1 LADEG
6 ESTNAHGFSV
16 RRARKADLHA
26 IQDMMALL
34 FPSSSPRMLP
44 DDVYF
49 MAERSGLPIGFCHLR
64 MREGRC
70 YIAGLGVLAHYREH
84 GLGTSLMQH
93 ALYYADT
100 HGAQAAYL
108 KVRALNTA
116 SKLYLSLG
124 FFEKR
129 IGETLVLVRKRPS

>member
-1 LADEG
+1 LGEEG
-6 ESTNAHGFSV
+6 KSTIAHGFCV
-16 RRARKADLHA
+16 RRARKADLPA
-26 IQDMMALL
+26 IQEMMALL

-44 DDVYF
+44 DDIYF
-49 MAERSGLPIGFCHLR
+49 IAERSGIPIGFCHLR

-70 YIAGLGVLAHYREH
+70 YVAGLGVLAHYREH

-100 HGAQAAYL
+100 HGAQSTCL

-116 SKLYLSLG
+116 SKLYVSLG